1 MITKTGK
8 GYLVSETKLVKKIG
22 IVGADGKP
30 IGEQAIEETQTGERM
45 PFEDFDLYQML
56 AEKTNVTPPE
66 NRLVEILTGLS
77 EELGEFMSFHKRMMR
92 GDYDTPEKQTEA
104 LDLAKKELG
113 DMLWY
118 MSAWCTIHH
127 IPFGDVPYSNL
138 KKLDARMAQN
148 KIKGVGDTR
157 EQDLK
162 DVSSPVDIKETEDK
176 E

>member
-1 MITKTGK
+1 MTKKKPEK
-8 GYLVSETKLVKKIG
+8 GYLVSKPELVKKIG
-22 IVGADGKP
+22 IVGADGEP
-30 IGEQAIEETQTGERM
+30 MGEQAIEETQTGERM

-66 NRLVEILTGLS
+66 NRLIEILTGLT

-92 GDYDTPEKQTEA
+92 GDYDTPEKQAEA

-113 DMLWY
+113 DMMWY

-148 KIKGVGDTR
+148 KIKGTGDTR
-157 EQDLK
+157 EEDLK
-162 DVSSPVDIKETEDK
+162 VVSEEEVCTDTE
-176 E
+176 